1 MKTNRQPN
9 KSAKR
14 IGKTRVSKAVRRAAT
29 KPARSFD
36 ADLKKKFY
44 KAPVKPRT
52 TRSGRE
58 IDLADLVSLDEGVS
72 FLAPRRARKD
82 TVRINK
88 YMADKG
94 MASRREA
101 DELIAQHHVF
111 VNGVKATPGMQ
122 INPATDKVV
131 LRANKQS
138 LVYYAY
144 NKPMGIVTT
153 GRQGDEQEILDMTK
167 FRTPV
172 FPVGR
177 LDKDSHGLILLTN
190 DRRITH
196 RLLDPKFD
204 HEKEYRV
211 TLKGRISHAF
221 VKQLEQGVFIDKER
235 TLPVKVYREA
245 DKAFR
250 IVLTEGRNRQIRKMV
265 EAAGDQVVDLLRVR
279 IEHINLGELK
289 EGTFR
294 SLSGSEVSALLKKLD
309 LK

>member
-1 MKTNRQPN
+1 VIAPTD
-9 KSAKR
+9 
-14 IGKTRVSKAVRRAAT
+14 VF
-29 KPARSFD
+29 SFD
-36 ADLKKKFY
+36 ENTAS
-44 KAPVKPRT
+44 A
-52 TRSGRE
+52 
-58 IDLADLVSLDEGVS
+58 
-72 FLAPRRARKD
+72 APRRIRRD

-88 YMADKG
+88 YMADQG

-111 VNGVKATPGMQ
+111 VNGVKATSGMQ
-122 INPATDKVV
+122 INPLTDKVV

-153 GRQGDEQEILDMTK
+153 GRQDEEQEILDVTRFSK
-167 FRTPV
+167 KV

-177 LDKDSHGLILLTN
+177 LDKDSHGLLLLTN

-221 VKQLEQGVFIDKER
+221 VKQLEQGVFIEKER
-235 TLPVKVYREA
+235 TLPVKVFREA
-245 DKAFR
+245 DKTFR
-250 IVLTEGRNRQIRKMV
+250 IILTEGRNRQIRKMV
-265 EAAGDQVVDLLRVR
+265 EAAGDQVVDLLRTR
-279 IEHINLGELK
+279 IENINLGELK

-294 SLSGSEVSALLKKLD
+294 SLSGGEVSTLLKKLD